1 MANKHTITAL
11 LYFCTCLSIL
21 VGLVMQDFYKIPLT
35 GGIIVLGL
43 IWVFSFGYKEKY
55 RTLITKPLA
64 LAFLGFYLLHLLS
77 SFYSSNSSVALHDLQ
92 LKISLV
98 LLPIFM
104 LSTSLFSKDWKRLL
118 LKAFSI
124 LMVGMAVYD
133 LFTSYTEFIIS
144 SNYSSFYYKN
154 LPHLLVSK
162 PHYVAWYY
170 SFALFIALYEIIIRN
185 KYKILWSIAASILM
199 LSLIFLSSR
208 AYLLAFSIV
217 AIISG
222 TIWIR
227 KRSVSKRSIL
237 KLLLP
242 LGFLIS
248 LALIIPNTR
257 ARIVDTYAEIN
268 KLVDHDDHRQTN
280 PRVYIW
286 KYAGKLIKEKMLL
299 GYGIGDAKLELNK
312 ALEKCDA
319 LFWNGSE
326 NVLLNKKQLNYH
338 NQFLQTWAEV
348 GILGLLLLLYLMI
361 KPFFLKNKH
370 PLFLIFVGL
379 TLFGFLT
386 ESMLERQAG
395 VVMLAFMYPLLYSLG
410 EEKMEN

>member
-1 MANKHTITAL
+1 
-11 LYFCTCLSIL
+11 
-21 VGLVMQDFYKIPLT
+21 
-35 GGIIVLGL
+35 
-43 IWVFSFGYKEKY
+43 
-55 RTLITKPLA
+55 
-64 LAFLGFYLLHLLS
+64 
-77 SFYSSNSSVALHDLQ
+77 
-92 LKISLV
+92 
-98 LLPIFM
+98 
-104 LSTSLFSKDWKRLL
+104 
-118 LKAFSI
+118 
-124 LMVGMAVYD
+124 MVGMAVYD

-248 LALIIPNTR
+248 LVLIIPNTR